1 MHYFAKDGNYG
12 DASQMVVISTDNWT
26 NDDWALL
33 DETIDYNRAQV
44 ALDISIKRQ
53 HSRPIVTQ

>member
-12 DASQMVVISTDNWT
+12 DASQMVVLNTDNWT
-26 NDDWALL
+26 EADWILL
-33 DETIDYNRAQV
+33 DETIDYDRAQI

-53 HSRPIVTQ
+53 SRVRV